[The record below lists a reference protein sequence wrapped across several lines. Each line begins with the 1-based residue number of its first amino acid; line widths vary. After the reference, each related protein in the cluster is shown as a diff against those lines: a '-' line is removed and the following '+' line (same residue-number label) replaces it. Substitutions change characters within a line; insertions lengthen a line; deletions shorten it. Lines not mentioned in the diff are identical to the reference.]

1 MPSIL
6 DDPKSYYAEAFRT
19 IKTNIKYSSADKHKK
34 VLLVTSTEAGEGK
47 STISSNLALSLS
59 QDNKKVII
67 IDGDLRKPSVH
78 KQFRISGSVGLT
90 ELLIGEEALE
100 KIKHKINPYLDAIA
114 SGHIPPNPAELLAS
128 EEMEK
133 VIEKL
138 REEYDYVIID
148 TNPIGLVADAQIL
161 SSKVDGVILVARYEK
176 TKKGK
181 SFKLQKNDRPSR
193 GKYNRSSIKWNRWKE
208 RKILLLLLKT

>member
-47 STISSNLALSLS
+47 STISANLALSLS

-67 IDGDLRKPSVH
+67 VDGDLRKPSVH

-90 ELLIGEEALE
+90 EVLIGEQSLDSV
-100 KIKHKINPYLDAIA
+100 KYKINPYLYAIT

-138 REEYDYVIID
+138 REDYDYVIID

-176 TKKGK
+176 TKKENLLSCKKMIDQVGGNTIGVVLNGIDEK
-181 SFKLQKNDRPSR
+181 R
-193 GKYNRSSIKWNRWKE
+193 GKYYYYY
-208 RKILLLLLKT
+208 

>member
-19 IKTNIKYSSADKHKK
+19 IKTNIKYSSADKHRK
-34 VLLVTSTEAGEGK
+34 VILVTSTEAGEGK

-59 QDNKKVII
+59 QDNKKIVIV
-67 IDGDLRKPSVH
+67 DGDLRKPSIH

-90 ELLIGEEALE
+90 EVLIGEQSLSSV
-100 KIKHKINPYLDAIA
+100 KYKINPYLDAIT

-133 VIEKL
+133 LIKNL
-138 REEYDYVIID
+138 KEEYDYVIID

-176 TKKGK
+176 TKKESLLNCKKMIDQVGGNTIGVVLNGIDEK
-181 SFKLQKNDRPSR
+181 K
-193 GKYNRSSIKWNRWKE
+193 GKYYYYY
-208 RKILLLLLKT
+208 

>member
-90 ELLIGEEALE
+90 ELLIGEQSLE
-100 KIKHKINPYLDAIA
+100 NIKNKINPYLDAIT

-133 VIEKL
+133 LINK
-138 REEYDYVIID
+138 Y
-148 TNPIGLVADAQIL
+148 
-161 SSKVDGVILVARYEK
+161 GVILVVRYEK
-176 TKKGK
+176 TKKENLLSCKKMIDQVGGNTIGVVLNGIDEK
-181 SFKLQKNDRPSR
+181 R
-193 GKYNRSSIKWNRWKE
+193 GKYYYYY
-208 RKILLLLLKT
+208 

>member
-90 ELLIGEEALE
+90 DLLIGEEALE

-176 TKKGK
+176 TKKENLLSCKKMIDQVGGNTIGVVLNGIDEK
-181 SFKLQKNDRPSR
+181 R
-193 GKYNRSSIKWNRWKE
+193 GKYYYYY
-208 RKILLLLLKT
+208 

>member
-34 VLLVTSTEAGEGK
+34 VILVTSTEAGEGK

-59 QDNKKVII
+59 QDNKKIVIV
-67 IDGDLRKPSVH
+67 DGDLRKPSIH

-90 ELLIGEEALE
+90 EVLIGEQSLSSV
-100 KIKHKINPYLDAIA
+100 KYKINPYLDAIT

-133 VIEKL
+133 LIKNL
-138 REEYDYVIID
+138 KEEYDYVIID

-176 TKKGK
+176 TKKENLLNCKKMIDQVGGNTIGVVLNGIDEK
-181 SFKLQKNDRPSR
+181 K
-193 GKYNRSSIKWNRWKE
+193 GKYYYYYY
-208 RKILLLLLKT
+208 

>member
-78 KQFRISGSVGLT
+78 KKFRISGSVGLT
-90 ELLIGEEALE
+90 ELLIGEQSLE
-100 KIKHKINPYLDAIA
+100 KIKYKINPYLDAIV

-133 VIEKL
+133 LINKL
-138 REEYDYVIID
+138 REDYDYVIID

-176 TKKGK
+176 TKKENLLSCKKMIDQVGGNTIGVVLNGIDEK
-181 SFKLQKNDRPSR
+181 K
-193 GKYNRSSIKWNRWKE
+193 GKYYYYY
-208 RKILLLLLKT
+208 

>member
-78 KQFRISGSVGLT
+78 KQFGISGSVGLT
-90 ELLIGEEALE
+90 ELLIGE
-100 KIKHKINPYLDAIA
+100 KSINDIKHKVNPYLDAVT

-133 VIEKL
+133 LIEKL

-148 TNPIGLVADAQIL
+148 ANPIGLVADAQIL

-176 TKKGK
+176 TKKENLLSCKKMIDQVGGNTIGVVLNGIDEK
-181 SFKLQKNDRPSR
+181 R
-193 GKYNRSSIKWNRWKE
+193 GKYYYY
-208 RKILLLLLKT
+208 

>member
-138 REEYDYVIID
+138 REEYDY
-148 TNPIGLVADAQIL
+148 AQIL

-176 TKKGK
+176 TKKENLLSCKKMIDQVGGNTIGVVLNGIDEK
-181 SFKLQKNDRPSR
+181 R
-193 GKYNRSSIKWNRWKE
+193 GKYYYYY
-208 RKILLLLLKT
+208 

>member
-138 REEYDYVIID
+138 REEYDYVIIY
-148 TNPIGLVADAQIL
+148 TNPIGLVEDAQIL

-176 TKKGK
+176 TKKENLLSCKKMIDQVGGNTIGVVLNGIDEK
-181 SFKLQKNDRPSR
+181 R
-193 GKYNRSSIKWNRWKE
+193 GKYYYYY
-208 RKILLLLLKT
+208 

>member
-176 TKKGK
+176 TKKENLLSCKKMIDQVGGNTIGVVLNGIDEK
-181 SFKLQKNDRPSR
+181 R
-193 GKYNRSSIKWNRWKE
+193 GKYYYYY
-208 RKILLLLLKT
+208 

>member
-67 IDGDLRKPSVH
+67 IDGDLRKQSVH

-176 TKKGK
+176 TKKENLLSCKKMIDQVGGNTIGVVLNGIDEK
-181 SFKLQKNDRPSR
+181 R
-193 GKYNRSSIKWNRWKE
+193 GKYYYYY
-208 RKILLLLLKT
+208 

>member
-90 ELLIGEEALE
+90 ELLIGEQSLE
-100 KIKHKINPYLDAIA
+100 KIKNKINPYLDAIT

-133 VIEKL
+133 LINKL
-138 REEYDYVIID
+138 REDYDYVIID

-161 SSKVDGVILVARYEK
+161 SSKVDGVILVVRYEK
-176 TKKGK
+176 TKKENLLSCKKMIDQVGGNTIGVVLNGIDEK
-181 SFKLQKNDRPSR
+181 R
-193 GKYNRSSIKWNRWKE
+193 GKYYYYY
-208 RKILLLLLKT
+208 

>member
-34 VLLVTSTEAGEGK
+34 VILVTSTEAGEGK

-67 IDGDLRKPSVH
+67 VDGDLRKPSVH
-78 KQFRISGSVGLT
+78 KQFRISGSIGLT
-90 ELLIGEEALE
+90 EVLIGEQSLDSV
-100 KIKHKINPYLDAIA
+100 KYKINPYLDAIT

-133 VIEKL
+133 LIEKL

-176 TKKGK
+176 TKKENLLNCKKMIDQVGGDTIGVVLNGIDEK
-181 SFKLQKNDRPSR
+181 R
-193 GKYNRSSIKWNRWKE
+193 GKYYYYY
-208 RKILLLLLKT
+208 

>member
-34 VLLVTSTEAGEGK
+34 VILVTSTEAGEGK

-67 IDGDLRKPSVH
+67 VDGDLRKPSVH
-78 KQFRISGSVGLT
+78 KQFRISGSIGLT
-90 ELLIGEEALE
+90 EVLIGEQSLDSV
-100 KIKHKINPYLDAIA
+100 KYKINPYLDAIT

-133 VIEKL
+133 IIKNL
-138 REEYDYVIID
+138 KEEYDYIIID

-176 TKKGK
+176 TKKENLLNCKKMVDQVGGNIIGVVLNGIDEK
-181 SFKLQKNDRPSR
+181 R
-193 GKYNRSSIKWNRWKE
+193 GKYYYYY
-208 RKILLLLLKT
+208 

>member
-6 DDPKSYYAEAFRT
+6 DDPKSYYAETFRT
-19 IKTNIKYSSADKHKK
+19 IKTNIKYSSADKHRK
-34 VLLVTSTEAGEGK
+34 VILVTSTEAGEGK

-59 QDNKKVII
+59 QDNKKIVIV
-67 IDGDLRKPSVH
+67 DGDLRKPSIH

-90 ELLIGEEALE
+90 EVLIGEQSLSSV
-100 KIKHKINPYLDAIA
+100 KYKINPYLDAIT

-133 VIEKL
+133 LIKNL
-138 REEYDYVIID
+138 KEEYDYVIID

-176 TKKGK
+176 TKKENLLNCKKMIDQVGGNTIGVVLNGIDEK
-181 SFKLQKNDRPSR
+181 K
-193 GKYNRSSIKWNRWKE
+193 GKYYYYYY
-208 RKILLLLLKT
+208 

>member
-78 KQFRISGSVGLT
+78 KQFGISGSVGLT
-90 ELLIGEEALE
+90 ELLIGE
-100 KIKHKINPYLDAIA
+100 KSINDIKHKVNPYLDAVT

-133 VIEKL
+133 LIEKL

-176 TKKGK
+176 TKKENLLSCKKMIDQVGGNTIGVVLNGIDEK
-181 SFKLQKNDRPSR
+181 R
-193 GKYNRSSIKWNRWKE
+193 GKYYYYY
-208 RKILLLLLKT
+208 

>member
-67 IDGDLRKPSVH
+67 VDGDLRKPSVH

-90 ELLIGEEALE
+90 EVLIGEQSLDSV
-100 KIKHKINPYLDAIA
+100 KYKINPYLYAIT

-176 TKKGK
+176 TKKENLLSCKKMIDQVGGNTIGVVLNGIDEK
-181 SFKLQKNDRPSR
+181 R
-193 GKYNRSSIKWNRWKE
+193 GKYYYYY
-208 RKILLLLLKT
+208 

>member
-133 VIEKL
+133 LINKL

-176 TKKGK
+176 TKKENLLSCKKMIDQVGGNTIGVVLNGIDEK
-181 SFKLQKNDRPSR
+181 R
-193 GKYNRSSIKWNRWKE
+193 GKYYYYY
-208 RKILLLLLKT
+208 

>member
-47 STISSNLALSLS
+47 STISANLALSLS

-67 IDGDLRKPSVH
+67 VDGDLRKPSVH

-90 ELLIGEEALE
+90 EVLIGEQSLDSV
-100 KIKHKINPYLDAIA
+100 KYKINPNLYAIT

-138 REEYDYVIID
+138 REDYDYVIID

-176 TKKGK
+176 TKKENLLSCKKMIDQVGGNTIGVVLNGIDEK
-181 SFKLQKNDRPSR
+181 R
-193 GKYNRSSIKWNRWKE
+193 GKYYYYY
-208 RKILLLLLKT
+208 

>member
-1 MPSIL
+1 MPNIL

-78 KQFRISGSVGLT
+78 KQFGISGSVGLT
-90 ELLIGEEALE
+90 ELLIGE
-100 KIKHKINPYLDAIA
+100 KSINDIKHKVNPYLDAVT

-133 VIEKL
+133 LIEKL

-148 TNPIGLVADAQIL
+148 ANPIGLVADAQIL

-176 TKKGK
+176 TKKENLLSCKKMIDQVGGNTIGVVLNGIDEK
-181 SFKLQKNDRPSR
+181 R
-193 GKYNRSSIKWNRWKE
+193 GKYYYY
-208 RKILLLLLKT
+208 

>member
-19 IKTNIKYSSADKHKK
+19 IKTNIKYSSADKHRK
-34 VLLVTSTEAGEGK
+34 VILVTSTEAGEGK

-59 QDNKKVII
+59 QDNKKIVIV
-67 IDGDLRKPSVH
+67 DGDLRKPSIH

-90 ELLIGEEALE
+90 EVLIGEQSLSSV
-100 KIKHKINPYLDAIA
+100 KYKINPYLDAIT

-133 VIEKL
+133 LIKNL
-138 REEYDYVIID
+138 KEEYDYVIID

-176 TKKGK
+176 TKKESLLNCKKMIDQGGGNTIGVVLNGIDEK
-181 SFKLQKNDRPSR
+181 K
-193 GKYNRSSIKWNRWKE
+193 GKYYYYY
-208 RKILLLLLKT
+208 

>member
-176 TKKGK
+176 TKKENKKKKKKMIDQVGGNTIGVVLNGIDEK
-181 SFKLQKNDRPSR
+181 R
-193 GKYNRSSIKWNRWKE
+193 GKYYYYY
-208 RKILLLLLKT
+208 

>member
-90 ELLIGEEALE
+90 ELLIGEQSLE
-100 KIKHKINPYLDAIA
+100 KIKNKINPYLDAIT

-133 VIEKL
+133 LINKL
-138 REEYDYVIID
+138 REDYDYVIID

-176 TKKGK
+176 TKKENLLSCKKMIDQVGGNTIGVVLNGIDEK
-181 SFKLQKNDRPSR
+181 R
-193 GKYNRSSIKWNRWKE
+193 GKYYYYY
-208 RKILLLLLKT
+208 

>member
-138 REEYDYVIID
+138 REDYDYVIID

-176 TKKGK
+176 TKKENLLSCKKMIDQVGGNTIGVVLNGIDEK
-181 SFKLQKNDRPSR
+181 R
-193 GKYNRSSIKWNRWKE
+193 GKYYYYY
-208 RKILLLLLKT
+208 

>member
-176 TKKGK
+176 TKKENLLSCEKMIDKVGGNTIGVVLNGIDEK
-181 SFKLQKNDRPSR
+181 R
-193 GKYNRSSIKWNRWKE
+193 GKYYYYY
-208 RKILLLLLKT
+208 

>member
-176 TKKGK
+176 TKKENLLSCKKMIDQVGGDTIGVVLNGIDEK
-181 SFKLQKNDRPSR
+181 R
-193 GKYNRSSIKWNRWKE
+193 GKYYYYY
-208 RKILLLLLKT
+208 

>member
-6 DDPKSYYAEAFRT
+6 DEPKSFYAEAFRT

-34 VLLVTSTEAGEGK
+34 IILITSTEAGEGK

-90 ELLIGEEALE
+90 EVLIGEQSTDSV
-100 KIKHKINPYLDAIA
+100 KYKINPYLDAIT

-133 VIEKL
+133 LINKL

-161 SSKVDGVILVARYEK
+161 STKVDGVILVARCEK
-176 TKKGK
+176 TKKEALLNCKKMIDQVGGNTIGVVLNGVDERK
-181 SFKLQKNDRPSR
+181 
-193 GKYNRSSIKWNRWKE
+193 GKYYYY
-208 RKILLLLLKT
+208 

>member
-34 VLLVTSTEAGEGK
+34 VILVTSTEAGEGK

-59 QDNKKVII
+59 QDNKKIVIV
-67 IDGDLRKPSVH
+67 DGDLRKPSIH
-78 KQFRISGSVGLT
+78 KQFRISGSSAGLT
-90 ELLIGEEALE
+90 EVLIGEQSLSSV
-100 KIKHKINPYLDAIA
+100 KFKINPYLDAIT

-133 VIEKL
+133 LIKNL
-138 REEYDYVIID
+138 KEEYDYVIID

-176 TKKGK
+176 TKKENLFNCKKMIDQVGGNTIGVVLNGIDEK
-181 SFKLQKNDRPSR
+181 K
-193 GKYNRSSIKWNRWKE
+193 GKYYYYY
-208 RKILLLLLKT
+208 